1 MSHPSPVPILAS
13 TTNGRSQLNSPPI
26 PSFPRQQ
33 SWASKDLGGSS
44 SVGWGAAGGMSMSPP
59 GGGGLDRNG
68 TSAASAASV
77 WAPSGSW
84 RGEGW
89 QG

>member
-13 TTNGRSQLNSPPI
+13 TTNGRTQLNSPPI

-33 SWASKDLGGSS
+33 SWASKEFGGSS
-44 SVGWGAAGGMSMSPP
+44 SAGWAAGGMSMSPP
-59 GGGGLDRNG
+59 GGSGLDRNG